1 MRFLASSIITLYTVN
16 QLAIINV
23 RRTTKMRNET
33 KDIVAE
39 TIQEHVK
46 ITNEPHIQ
54 VARNLR
60 SISST
65 ISVMLETKREIDE
78 HDKLNNKK

>member
-1 MRFLASSIITLYTVN
+1 MRFLVSSIITLYTVN

-39 TIQEHVK
+39 TIQEHV
-46 ITNEPHIQ
+46 TNEPHIQ

-65 ISVMLETKREIDE
+65 ISVMLETEREIDE
-78 HDKLNNKK
+78 HDKLNNKKG

>member
-1 MRFLASSIITLYTVN
+1 
-16 QLAIINV
+16 
-23 RRTTKMRNET
+23 MRNEL
-33 KDIVAE
+33 KDIVTN

-46 ITNEPHIQ
+46 VTNEPHIQ

-65 ISVMLETKREIDE
+65 ISAILETEREIDE
-78 HDKLNNKK
+78 HDKLNNKKG